1 MKKIFLATVL
11 TAASLSVNAQEGIS
25 KSKFF
30 DNWQV
35 GVNVGG
41 YTPTHSP
48 NGFFKSTRP
57 NFGLEVGKQLSPGF
71 RLGAEGTAYINNN
84 STGVRNPLAIEH
96 TNVAILGTFNL
107 SNIFAGYKGT
117 PRKFEVEAFA
127 GPGWFHSFVQEPAL
141 DNDRMTAKF
150 GANFLLN
157 LGTNKAWGIKFS
169 PSILYFVDNPAT
181 NTQNSLNSKFSFTQ
195 ASLGIVYR
203 FKGSNGAH
211 HITNVEN
218 KTTVVDNSEELDQK
232 ERELKNANAK
242 IARLESDLEAAKSR
256 KPASTTT
263 TITKTKRTLESVVT
277 FRQGKSTIDAAQL
290 PNVERIAS
298 YMKKH
303 KNSEVLIK
311 GFASPEGNADIN
323 ARIAKARAEAV
334 KSMLVSKYKIEASRI
349 TAEGNGVGDMFTEPD
364 WNRVSIATIKD

>member
-1 MKKIFLATVL
+1 
-11 TAASLSVNAQEGIS
+11 
-25 KSKFF
+25 
-30 DNWQV
+30 
-35 GVNVGG
+35 
-41 YTPTHSP
+41 
-48 NGFFKSTRP
+48 
-57 NFGLEVGKQLSPGF
+57 
-71 RLGAEGTAYINNN
+71 
-84 STGVRNPLAIEH
+84 
-96 TNVAILGTFNL
+96 
-107 SNIFAGYKGT
+107 
-117 PRKFEVEAFA
+117 
-127 GPGWFHSFVQEPAL
+127 
-141 DNDRMTAKF
+141 MTAKF

-364 WNRVSIATIKD
+364 WNRVSIATIKN